1 MDNGCVCC
9 TVRGDLVKAFM
20 TLGRR
25 KEKYDAVIIET
36 TGARRV
42 SVCGLSVSVFV
53 IQDRHKL
60 ECEALFLSATDAK
73 GDCGCARL

>member
-1 MDNGCVCC
+1 MGKPTPLLAHDFAVLCADLYLQAKEDIISMDNGCVCC

-36 TGARRV
+36 TGARHV
-42 SVCGLSVSVFV
+42 PLCVF
-53 IQDRHKL
+53 
-60 ECEALFLSATDAK
+60 
-73 GDCGCARL
+73 